1 MTADRAVPAFP
12 LLAALLLASV
22 VAYIGLDPN
31 KDIDWVFAHPNDWAG
46 MLASGEI
53 DAMASFPPLNYIL
66 HDEGIGHVILNTLT
80 DKPWKHYFC
89 CMVAANRTFAQENP
103 VAAKRALRAIL
114 KANQLCAES
123 PEIAAEWLVDS
134 GQSPSIDFAMRTLND
149 LPYDAWSSFDP
160 EDSLRFYAL
169 RMNEAGIITET
180 PQDIISNGTDWGPL
194 NALLKE
200 LKV

>member
-1 MTADRAVPAFP
+1 
-12 LLAALLLASV
+12 
-22 VAYIGLDPN
+22 
-31 KDIDWVFAHPNDWAG
+31 
-46 MLASGEI
+46 
-53 DAMASFPPLNYIL
+53 
-66 HDEGIGHVILNTLT
+66 
-80 DKPWKHYFC
+80 
-89 CMVAANRTFAQENP
+89 
-103 VAAKRALRAIL
+103 
-114 KANQLCAES
+114 
-123 PEIAAEWLVDS
+123 
-134 GQSPSIDFAMRTLND
+134 MRTLND